1 MVAFLASTQPA
12 KCWGQTDA
20 VTLKISI
27 VAAHSTG
34 SDEHAG
40 RVDTAAKSFYRSELL
55 VAVLSSTYCHFAA
68 DITANITG
76 AYWRSNVKI
85 NTVAA
90 YSTGSAQEIRYSAG
104 SIQRSIASL

>member
-90 YSTGSAQEIRYSAG
+90 YSTGSEQEIRYSAG

>member
-12 KCWGQTDA
+12 KWGQTDA

-34 SDEHAG
+34 SDQHAD

-76 AYWRSNVKI
+76 AYRRSNVKI
-85 NTVAA
+85 NIVAA
-90 YSTGSAQEIRYSAG
+90 YSTVSDQHAG
-104 SIQRSIASL
+104 TTRRSIVSL